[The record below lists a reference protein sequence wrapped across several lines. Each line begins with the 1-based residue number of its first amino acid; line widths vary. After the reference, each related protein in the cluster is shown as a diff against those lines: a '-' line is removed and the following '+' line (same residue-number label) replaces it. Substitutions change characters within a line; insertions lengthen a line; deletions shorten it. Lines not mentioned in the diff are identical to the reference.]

1 MLKRNKRSNKGIDDD
16 SVGFSLEES
25 LKKYG
30 ALFPI
35 LVSKKYGIIDGRH
48 RAKSS
53 MGLTIPRREIKVD
66 SEIDFHILRIHSNLR
81 AKTDEEYRQQM
92 TESISRVFELL
103 KEENP
108 RMKQTELEKLTAST
122 IGIGVRTVRKY
133 LKPSLKKFQ
142 KNLARCAKNLDSYRT
157 QVRLS
162 LERYHPEQRQI
173 LKEILRNSK
182 PYFRSKDD
190 LDLFWRLC
198 RSSKEDPF
206 SIWIEH
212 FYLDKGEG
220 RGFQPRLKYKYKIGL
235 ELLASQS
242 AEEKDPVSIL
252 EELVDEGLKEAGIS
266 EEDLIREAKRRFKE
280 EWLLDDSE

>member
-1 MLKRNKRSNKGIDDD
+1 MKKVKRTNKSIDDD

-66 SEIDFHILRIHSNLR
+66 SEIDFHVLRIHANLR

-92 TESISRVFELL
+92 RESINRIFELL
-103 KEENP
+103 RKKYPEK
-108 RMKQTELEKLTAST
+108 KQTELEEETAKV
-122 IGIGVRTVRKY
+122 IGISKWTVLKY
-133 LKPSLKKFQ
+133 LGDKQKKFV
-142 KNLARCAKNLDSYRT
+142 RHTKNLDSYRT

-162 LERYHPEQRQI
+162 LERYHPEQRKI
-173 LKEILRNSK
+173 LREILRNSK

-206 SIWIEH
+206 SIWIKH

-280 EWLLDDSE
+280 EWLLSNDSE